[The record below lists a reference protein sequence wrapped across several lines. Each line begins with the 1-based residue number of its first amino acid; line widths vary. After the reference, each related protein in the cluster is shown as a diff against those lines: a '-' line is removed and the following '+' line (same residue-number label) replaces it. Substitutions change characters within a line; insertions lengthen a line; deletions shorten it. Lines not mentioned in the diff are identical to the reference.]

1 MEIQLFV
8 SDLDGTLL
16 NEHSQ
21 VASETAQAI
30 QRVQQAGIRW
40 LTATGRSWNTAAPLL
55 QQAGISCDFVLLNGA
70 ELRNAKGELLLDASL
85 STATARQAADILSEH
100 GIGLEINT
108 DQGDFTTDTQ
118 FCSAAPLPEDFWS
131 RPLTVRKLFGF
142 CRDAAKLDAAR
153 QALGALNGVSITSS
167 APWNIEITAH
177 EARKARMV
185 ERAAQLYSVDLD
197 HIVVF
202 GDGSNDESLFRTFPH
217 SRAMENA
224 VPLLHTL
231 AEKVIESNVDCGVA
245 KEVQRI
251 LSDI

>member
-1 MEIQLFV
+1 MDIQLFV

-16 NEHSQ
+16 TEHSQ
-21 VASETAQAI
+21 VAPETAQAI
-30 QRVQQAGIRW
+30 QRAQQAGIRW
-40 LTATGRSWNTAAPLL
+40 LTATGRSWDTAAPLL
-55 QQAGISCDFVLLNGA
+55 EQAGISCDFVLLNGA
-70 ELRNAKGELLLDASL
+70 ELRSAKGELLLDASL
-85 STATARQAADILSEH
+85 STATARQAADILSKH

-142 CRDAAKLDAAR
+142 CWDAAKPTAAR

-185 ERAAQLYSVDLD
+185 ERAAQLYGID
-197 HIVVF
+197 
-202 GDGSNDESLFRTFPH
+202 LFRTFSPFPRDGKRCTTSAH
-217 SRAMENA
+217 IGGKSDR
-224 VPLLHTL
+224 
-231 AEKVIESNVDCGVA
+231 K
-245 KEVQRI
+245 QRQLWGRQGSPANFI
-251 LSDI
+251 RYMIQSCRR

>member
-30 QRVQQAGIRW
+30 QRAQQAGIRW

-55 QQAGISCDFVLLNGA
+55 EQAGISCDFVLLNGA
-70 ELRNAKGELLLDASL
+70 ELRSAKGELLLDASL

-108 DQGDFTTDTQ
+108 DQGDFATDTQ

-142 CRDAAKLDAAR
+142 CWDAPKLTAAAERCLNHIISAVEHRNHRTRGAKSPYGRTRCAAVRHRSGPHRCLRRR
-153 QALGALNGVSITSS
+153 Q
-167 APWNIEITAH
+167 
-177 EARKARMV
+177 
-185 ERAAQLYSVDLD
+185 Q
-197 HIVVF
+197 
-202 GDGSNDESLFRTFPH
+202 
-217 SRAMENA
+217 
-224 VPLLHTL
+224 
-231 AEKVIESNVDCGVA
+231 
-245 KEVQRI
+245 
-251 LSDI
+251 

>member
-1 MEIQLFV
+1 MNIQLFV

-21 VASETAQAI
+21 VAPATAQAI
-30 QRVQQAGIRW
+30 QHAQQSGIRW

-55 QQAGISCDFVLLNGA
+55 EQAGISCDFVLLNGA

-85 STATARQAADILSEH
+85 PTATAQQAAAILQEY

-108 DQGDFTTDTQ
+108 DQGDFATDTQ
-118 FCSAAPLPEDFWS
+118 LCDADPLPENFWFRS
-131 RPLTVRKLFGF
+131 LTVRKLFGF
-142 CRDAAKLDAAR
+142 CWDLAKLDAAR
-153 QALGALNGVSITSS
+153 QALDQLDGISVTSS
-167 APWNIEITAH
+167 APWNIEITAR

-185 ERAAQLYSVDLD
+185 ERAAQLYGIAPD

-202 GDGSNDESLFRTFPH
+202 GDGSNDESLFRTFSH
-217 SRAMENA
+217 SRAVENA

-245 KEVQRI
+245 KEIQRI
-251 LSDI
+251 LSHT